1 MKRKAT
7 KNKFMENNLHYLIW
21 LHILNQKLIPA
32 QWNDFA
38 AKVNEAGLPEEIFG
52 TSVAKYDQF
61 FKDFLNGKYKVV
73 KRED

>member
-21 LHILNQKLIPA
+21 LHILNQELTPV
-32 QWNDFA
+32 QWNDFV
-38 AKVNEAGLPEEIFG
+38 AKVNEAGLQEEIFG

-61 FKDFLNGKYKVV
+61 FKDFLNGKYKIVR
-73 KRED
+73 KED